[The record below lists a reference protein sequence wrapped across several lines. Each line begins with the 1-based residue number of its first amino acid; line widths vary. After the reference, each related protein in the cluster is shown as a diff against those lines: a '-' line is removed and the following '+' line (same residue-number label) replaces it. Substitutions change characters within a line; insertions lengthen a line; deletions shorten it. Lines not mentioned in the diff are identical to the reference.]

1 MTFVVWGVLNGVYQ
15 VVGQLTKQPRNLLRK
30 RLHIKENAPVLV
42 AVQIFLV
49 FAFIT
54 VAWVFFRAE
63 SLDQAVFI
71 IKRILLILR
80 DGFGGESVL
89 KLGLSARRL
98 AVAGA
103 CLIPVVV
110 EDVRKA
116 RSAKPWVLEDKP
128 WRYCLCLV
136 LLLVVIAV
144 FGAYGEGFDQS
155 EFVYFKF

>member
-1 MTFVVWGVLNGVYQ
+1 M
-15 VVGQLTKQPRNLLRK
+15 
-30 RLHIKENAPVLV
+30 V

-54 VAWVFFRAE
+54 ASWIFFRAE
-63 SLDQAVFI
+63 SAGQAMFI

-80 DGFGGESVL
+80 DGFGGESIL

-98 AVAGA
+98 VVAA
-103 CLIPVVV
+103 AAMIPVVV

-116 RSAKPWVLEDKP
+116 RGASPLELEGKPF
-128 WRYCLCLV
+128 RYCISLAV
-136 LLLVVIAV
+136 LLVVIAV

>member
-1 MTFVVWGVLNGVYQ
+1 M
-15 VVGQLTKQPRNLLRK
+15 
-30 RLHIKENAPVLV
+30 
-42 AVQIFLV
+42 
-49 FAFIT
+49 
-54 VAWVFFRAE
+54 
-63 SLDQAVFI
+63 FI

-80 DGFGGESVL
+80 DGFGGQSIL
-89 KLGLSARRL
+89 KLGLSVRRL
-98 AVAGA
+98 VVAGV

-116 RSAKPWVLEDKP
+116 RGCKPWNLENQP
-128 WRYCLCLV
+128 WRYCLCLL